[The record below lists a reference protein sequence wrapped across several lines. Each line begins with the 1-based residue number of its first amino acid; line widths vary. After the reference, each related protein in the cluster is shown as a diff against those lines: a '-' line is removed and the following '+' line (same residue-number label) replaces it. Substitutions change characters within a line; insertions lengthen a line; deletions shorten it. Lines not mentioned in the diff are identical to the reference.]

1 MGFRYNPLQYAG
13 LIPSTSGG
21 GGSSTTNNVEYFTLD
36 STDIANKSVTL
47 LNTPLES
54 SDVMLDV
61 AEGTMQIYGTDY
73 TVSGT
78 TLSWNGLGL
87 EPLLESGMT
96 LIINYVS

>member
-1 MGFRYNPLQYAG
+1 
-13 LIPSTSGG
+13 
-21 GGSSTTNNVEYFTLD
+21 
-36 STDIANKSVTL
+36 
-47 LNTPLES
+47 
-54 SDVMLDV
+54 MLDV
-61 AEGTMQIYGTDY
+61 AEGTIQIYGTDY